1 MFNFSS
7 NSSIMEKQIDI
18 NFTMVQGLFL
28 SEHTLDIDHDAIVKE
43 VLESRESPENH
54 PMSKKFRDDSF
65 QMKEV
70 HHTFYED
77 TNMFDKTVNK
87 LLPPIQNIINSI
99 FGQNRLIFEE
109 VWGHIIPPGD
119 QTMVHNHTSNFKMPG
134 LSFAY
139 YPHVVPKGG
148 NIYFL
153 AEVNGSKTTYEHE
166 VKQGDLL
173 LFSQDL
179 WHYTPRNGSD
189 QNRVTVSGNLFGTAD
204 FYSELQQDDYARN
217 PYWHYNGR
225 P

>member
-1 MFNFSS
+1 MFYISISTN
-7 NSSIMEKQIDI
+7 IMEKQIDI
-18 NFTMVQGLFL
+18 NFTMVQGLFI
-28 SEHTLDIDHDAIVKE
+28 SEHTLDIDHDAIVNE

-139 YPHVVPKGG
+139 YDLILYDNGG
-148 NIYFL
+148 DSWGDCWL
-153 AEVNGSKTTYEHE
+153 G

-173 LFSQDL
+173 IFSQEL